1 LRNLARWL
9 LRQEHLRAT
18 SENVRAESTSWS
30 LPRRRTLLHPSRAF
44 YENQRRKFPEDPNPI
59 REGVALL
66 NDSKRKDIPPCARWT
81 KIDRLLVNPEAL
93 SEAKEQFEEIMDCV
107 IVLRVLAKE
116 DIQKVADRT
125 KQRRESRG

>member
-1 LRNLARWL
+1 VEPAKEKDSPPPIKGIL
-9 LRQEHLRAT
+9 QKPTE
-18 SENVRAESTSWS
+18 
-30 LPRRRTLLHPSRAF
+30 
-44 YENQRRKFPEDPNPI
+44 KFPEDPNPI

-81 KIDRLLVNPEAL
+81 KIDRLLINQEAL

-107 IVLRVLAKE
+107 IVLRLLAKE